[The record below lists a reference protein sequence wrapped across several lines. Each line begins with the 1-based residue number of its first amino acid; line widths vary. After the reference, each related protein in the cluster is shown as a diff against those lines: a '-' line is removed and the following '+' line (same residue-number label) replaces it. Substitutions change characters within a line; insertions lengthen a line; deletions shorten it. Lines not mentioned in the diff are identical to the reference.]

1 MGDSMTATE
10 LPTGHH
16 ERADH
21 RPYVDAVCA
30 ALEAQEIGVGTRWTS
45 ATRLREATVRLAPD
59 PEETAFGE
67 AEEVLLRW
75 TEEAGWFLVAPT
87 VHEGQCLEFPWY
99 MGFGVLPDPD
109 EVAVWVDT
117 LLIRPDLTPSREDG
131 PYRRHTDYDP
141 EFEQALRSYAQ
152 NPAAGDD

>member
-1 MGDSMTATE
+1 MTATE
-10 LPTGHH
+10 LPTDHR

-30 ALEAQEIGVGTRWTS
+30 ALEAQEIGVEACQTS
-45 ATRLREATVRLAPD
+45 ATRLREATVRLTPD

-87 VHEGQCLEFPWY
+87 VHEGQRLELPWH

-109 EVAVWVDT
+109 EVAVWVAV
-117 LLIRPDLTPSREDG
+117 LLTRPDATPSREDG
-131 PYRRHTDYDP
+131 PYRSHTEYDP
-141 EFEQALRSYAQ
+141 EFERALRSYAQ
-152 NPAAGDD
+152 GPAAGDD